1 MIVANFMFAAPL
13 KSVRHS
19 ITIGTL
25 GTLNPTPWAFMT
37 GNCIGWVTYSF
48 LINNLFL
55 FFANAPGL
63 LLSVWLNM
71 AAAKLQYCD
80 RISGNM
86 RSSFVALLD
95 SHRRSFR
102 IPGGGGIDL
111 GGEDDEDDEDVGQD
125 NSSNNSN
132 IEEAGEQGT
141 TSQQQQE
148 QKRQQKQRPKLD
160 NNDIHTFATLRKM
173 ALDITIQK
181 TSIPAP
187 HEKVVVGI
195 VAFWIGLISI
205 LYFLQLTIDQWKL
218 IIGFIVNINAVFFYG
233 APLSTIYVVLTTRDS
248 SSIHRPTML
257 LNTTNAVFWTAFG
270 IGTLD
275 WFIIVPNGL
284 GAILGFVQMILR
296 MIVPVASVEEEREEE
311 DAESSL
317 PKGELELGVDTD
329 MTTETMPR

>member
-1 MIVANFMFAAPL
+1 
-13 KSVRHS
+13 
-19 ITIGTL
+19 
-25 GTLNPTPWAFMT
+25 MT

-48 LINNLFL
+48 LINNLFV
-55 FFANAPGL
+55 FFTNAPGL
-63 LLSVWLNM
+63 ILSIWFNM

-86 RSSFVALLD
+86 KSSFVALLD
-95 SHRRSFR
+95 NHRRSFR
-102 IPGGGGIDL
+102 IPGGVGIDL
-111 GGEDDEDDEDVGQD
+111 GGGGEDDQDDEDDEDVGQD
-125 NSSNNSN
+125 NSSNNN
-132 IEEAGEQGT
+132 
-141 TSQQQQE
+141 
-148 QKRQQKQRPKLD
+148 
-160 NNDIHTFATLRKM
+160 TFATLRKM

-218 IIGFIVNINAVFFYG
+218 IIGFIVNINLLFFYG

-296 MIVPVASVEEEREEE
+296 MIVP
-311 DAESSL
+311 
-317 PKGELELGVDTD
+317 
-329 MTTETMPR
+329 

>member
-1 MIVANFMFAAPL
+1 
-13 KSVRHS
+13 
-19 ITIGTL
+19 
-25 GTLNPTPWAFMT
+25 
-37 GNCIGWVTYSF
+37 
-48 LINNLFL
+48 
-55 FFANAPGL
+55 
-63 LLSVWLNM
+63 M

-102 IPGGGGIDL
+102 IPGGEGIDL
-111 GGEDDEDDEDVGQD
+111 GGEDEEDDDEDDVGQD
-125 NSSNNSN
+125 NNSNNSN
-132 IEEAGEQGT
+132 REEGEEQGTT
-141 TSQQQQE
+141 TSQQQQ
-148 QKRQQKQRPKLD
+148 QKQRQRPKLD

-195 VAFWIGLISI
+195 VAFWIGVISI

-218 IIGFIVNINAVFFYG
+218 IIGFIVNINLLFFYG

-296 MIVPVASVEEEREEE
+296 MIVPVASVEEEGEEE
-311 DAESSL
+311 AESSL
-317 PKGELELGVDTD
+317 PKGELELGVGTD
-329 MTTETMPR
+329 MTTETMP

>member
-37 GNCIGWVTYSF
+37 GNYIGWVTYSF

-111 GGEDDEDDEDVGQD
+111 GGDDDDDVDGQD
-125 NSSNNSN
+125 NPNNSN
-132 IEEAGEQGT
+132 REEAGEQGT
-141 TSQQQQE
+141 TASQQQQ
-148 QKRQQKQRPKLD
+148 QQQQKQRPKLD

-195 VAFWIGLISI
+195 VAFWIGVISI

-218 IIGFIVNINAVFFYG
+218 IIGFIVNINLLFFYG
-233 APLSTIYVVLTTRDS
+233 APLSTIYTVLTTRDS

-257 LNTTNAVFWTAFG
+257 LNTANAVFWTAFG

-296 MIVPVASVEEEREEE
+296 MIVPVASVEE
-311 DAESSL
+311 AESSL
-317 PKGELELGVDTD
+317 PKRELELGVDTD
-329 MTTETMPR
+329 MTTETMP